1 MQVGAGRLRRC
12 NKHPVKLDYR
22 KYEGAAA
29 IGGKTYPIRHT
40 LSSPAVVEENGA
52 PMQPSGMHYFPVEW
66 PFLLALFLLFSLL
79 VVLIEL
85 RSLRYAYERMGIP
98 SRYAMAILLVTLL
111 GSSINIPLAEFPP
124 EKVISGTV
132 VHHHGMRYGVPVVR
146 QWPGTVLA
154 INVGGALIPILL
166 SIYLALKNRILM
178 VDAKDTLAHVLDLFS
193 WSCFVRSVESNRIPC
208 RIFSTNISSVISSNC
223 LIVVTPAKCPIR

>member
-1 MQVGAGRLRRC
+1 
-12 NKHPVKLDYR
+12 
-22 KYEGAAA
+22 
-29 IGGKTYPIRHT
+29 
-40 LSSPAVVEENGA
+40 
-52 PMQPSGMHYFPVEW
+52 
-66 PFLLALFLLFSLL
+66 
-79 VVLIEL
+79 
-85 RSLRYAYERMGIP
+85 
-98 SRYAMAILLVTLL
+98 MAILLVTLL

-178 VDAKDTLAHVLDLFS
+178 VDAKDTLAHVLDSQRYAVAVPRLQRQ
-193 WSCFVRSVESNRIPC
+193 CFENQHLQGALH
-208 RIFSTNISSVISSNC
+208 N
-223 LIVVTPAKCPIR
+223 VVGPLDFAPLDNQEIT